1 MFKNIHACSYLLDFP
16 KVLRLSGSR
25 SRKSIFFLSAFYC
38 LLSTTIAHAQ
48 VATLDSKKIMATMP
62 VFQKIDTLVQE
73 ESMKY
78 SAEYRSKLELTQ
90 KLSDSARRFSESL
103 NTSRKSQDFREV
115 SEKAEKATADFK
127 QYEQK
132 VMKKIEE
139 YKALILSP
147 YYEKINKAIKAVALR
162 LKYKQVMDIQS
173 VSFAYLD
180 PSADITEDVIKEMRV
195 N

>member
-1 MFKNIHACSYLLDFP
+1 MFKNIHLCSYLQDLP
-16 KVLRLSGSR
+16 KVLRRSVSQ

-38 LLSTTIAHAQ
+38 LLSTSIAHAQ
-48 VATLDSKKIMATMP
+48 VATLDSKKIMATLP

-78 SAEYRSKLELTQ
+78 SAEYRSKLELAQ
-90 KLSDSARRFSESL
+90 KLSDSARRLPESPKTL
-103 NTSRKSQDFREV
+103 GKSAQLAEQ
-115 SEKAEKATADFK
+115 AEKAASDFK

-180 PSADITEDVIKEMRV
+180 PSADITEDVIKEMK